1 MRRGNSAR
9 NPPSIDR
16 RTANVATAGAQPKPK
31 ASEKG
36 SHKGSKKARRQPKP
50 KPLRKAA
57 KRQKPK

>member
-9 NPPSIDR
+9 NPLSIDP
-16 RTANVATAGAQPKPK
+16 RTTDVPTTDAQPKPK

-36 SHKGSKKARRQPKP
+36 SHKGLRKARRQQKP